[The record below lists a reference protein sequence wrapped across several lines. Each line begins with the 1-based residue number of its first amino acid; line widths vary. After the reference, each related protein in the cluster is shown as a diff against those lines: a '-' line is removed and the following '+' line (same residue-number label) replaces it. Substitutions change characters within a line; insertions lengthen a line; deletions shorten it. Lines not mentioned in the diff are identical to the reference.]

1 MNADLLIRQYCK
13 ELRFGKNIYE
23 NYSKID
29 AADHGDF
36 LAQLLKME
44 LDHREMSRKNRN
56 LKSAGFDVVKT
67 FDGYE
72 FENIQIPSAISI
84 EELKTGAFVDRL
96 ENLILYGPVGT
107 GKSHMATAIGVA
119 ACSMGKKAKFC
130 RTAALVN
137 SLSEA
142 KSKGE
147 LRRFMKQLEK
157 TDLLICDEWGYVPF
171 EKDGSQLL
179 FQVIA
184 ECYEKRSVIITTNLE
199 FSKWNGIFYDEKL
212 TSAII
217 DRLVHHSHLLV
228 FQGQSYR
235 LTHSTM
241 KSH

>member
-1 MNADLLIRQYCK
+1 MSSDALIKYYCK

-23 NYSKID
+23 SYSKIA
-29 AADHGDF
+29 AADFGDF

-44 LDHREMSRKNRN
+44 LDHRELTRKNRN
-56 LKSAGFDVVKT
+56 LKSAGFDVIKT
-67 FDGYE
+67 FEGYE
-72 FENIQIPSAISI
+72 FGDIQIPGSISL
-84 EELKTGAFVDRL
+84 EELKSGSFIEKL

-119 ACSMGKKAKFC
+119 ACSRGKKAKFF
-130 RTAALVN
+130 RTASLVN
-137 SLSEA
+137 QLSEA
-142 KSKGE
+142 KAKGE
-147 LRRFMKQLEK
+147 LKRFMKQLEK

-171 EKDGSQLL
+171 EKEGSQLL
-179 FQVIA
+179 FQVIS

>member
-1 MNADLLIRQYCK
+1 MNSDELIRHYCK

-23 NYSKID
+23 NYMKIN
-29 AADHGDF
+29 AADFGDF

-44 LDHREMSRKNRN
+44 LEHRELSRKNRN
-56 LKSAGFDVVKT
+56 LKSAGFDIIKT
-67 FDGYE
+67 FEGYE
-72 FENIQIPSAISI
+72 FEDIQIPNAISI
-84 EELKTGAFVDRL
+84 EELKTGTFIDKL

-119 ACSMGKKAKFC
+119 ACSRGKKAKFY
-130 RTAALVN
+130 RTATLVN
-137 SLSEA
+137 LLSEA
-142 KSKGE
+142 KAKGE

-171 EKDGSQLL
+171 EKEGSQML
-179 FQVIA
+179 FQVIS

-199 FSKWNGIFYDEKL
+199 FSKWNGIFYDQKL

-228 FQGQSYR
+228 FHGQSYR

-241 KSH
+241 KSQ